1 VVDRAPVGVESRLT
15 RRALAVLGVAVAA
28 VVVGLAIGV
37 VVRGGAE
44 ETGVPPGARFAGG
57 ALDVRTRVL
66 PSVHLFGEP
75 IVAEVDLRVNRTIID
90 PDRVRLQLDFDPYER
105 IEVPSVRRAVS
116 GKDLR
121 LTYRYRLRCL
131 GEGCDPSGALG
142 AVEFPTGR
150 IRYHFLADPTGRGAF
165 AEVDWPGVTVTGR
178 VAAPAVTRI
187 EWRAEQETLAA
198 VTYRS
203 GPRLTAILLLLLAVA
218 LAGAAAALAWMTWGR
233 RRETA
238 IEAEGSTSRTPLE
251 IVLEAARL
259 AALNGDLPLRRR
271 ALESVAREL
280 GDIGLDELAA
290 DARTLAWS
298 PADATSADVDELAR
312 RSEVAAEAAL

>member
-1 VVDRAPVGVESRLT
+1 MVDRAPVGVESRLT
-15 RRALAVLGVAVAA
+15 RRALAVLGVAVAV

-218 LAGAAAALAWMTWGR
+218 LAGTAAALAWMTWGR
-233 RRETA
+233 RGQTA
-238 IEAEGSTSRTPLE
+238 VVSEATSRTPLE
-251 IVLEAARL
+251 VVLEAAR
-259 AALNGDLPLRRR
+259 AASLNGDLPMRRR
-271 ALESVAREL
+271 ALESVARVL
-280 GDIGLDELAA
+280 GDIGLVELAA

-298 PADATSADVDELAR
+298 SANATSADVEELAG
-312 RSEVAAEAAL
+312 RSEVAAERAS

>member
-1 VVDRAPVGVESRLT
+1 MT
-15 RRALAVLGVAVAA
+15 RRALAVLAVAVAA
-28 VVVGLAIGV
+28 VVVGLALGV
-37 VVRGGAE
+37 VVRGDAE
-44 ETGVPPGARFAGG
+44 ETGAAPGARFDGG
-57 ALDVRTRVL
+57 ALVVRTRVL
-66 PSVHLFGEP
+66 PSVHAFGEP
-75 IVAEVDLRVNRTIID
+75 IVAEVDVRVDTTIID
-90 PDRVRLQLDFDPYER
+90 PKRLQLNLDFDPYER
-105 IEVPSVRRAVS
+105 TEVPSVRRAVS
-116 GKDLR
+116 GNDLR

-131 GEGCDPSGALG
+131 GEGCDPSGVLG

-150 IRYHFLADPTGRGAF
+150 VRYHFLADPSGRGAF

-218 LAGAAAALAWMTWGR
+218 LAGAAAVLAWMTWGR

-238 IEAEGSTSRTPLE
+238 IVSEGTSRTPLE
-251 IVLEAARL
+251 IVLEAARA
-259 AALNGDLPLRRR
+259 AALNGDLPWRRR

-280 GDIGLDELAA
+280 GDIGLVELAE

-312 RSEVAAEAAL
+312 RSEVAAERTS

>member
-1 VVDRAPVGVESRLT
+1 LT
-15 RRALAVLGVAVAA
+15 RRLLALLAVAVAA
-28 VVVGLAIGV
+28 VVVGLAVGV
-37 VVRGGAE
+37 LVRGDV
-44 ETGVPPGARFAGG
+44 ETGTPTGARFGGGG

-66 PSVHLFGEP
+66 PSVHSFGEP
-75 IVAEVDLRVNRTIID
+75 IVAEVDVRVDTTIID
-90 PDRVRLQLDFDPYER
+90 PDRVRLNLDFDPYER
-105 IEVPSVRRAVS
+105 VDVPSVRRAVS
-116 GKDLR
+116 GKNLR

-131 GEGCDPSGALG
+131 GEGCDPSGILG
-142 AVEFPTGR
+142 AVDFQTGR
-150 IRYHFLADPTGRGAF
+150 VRFYYRADPGGRGGSS
-165 AEVDWPGVTVTGR
+165 EVDWPDVTVTGR
-178 VAAPAVTRI
+178 VAAPAVTGI
-187 EWRAEQETLAA
+187 EWRAEQATLAA

-233 RRETA
+233 RGETA
-238 IEAEGSTSRTPLE
+238 IESEERTSRTPLE
-251 IVLEAARL
+251 IVLAAARA

-280 GDIGLDELAA
+280 GYIGLVELAA

-312 RSEVAAEAAL
+312 RSEFAAQGVS

>member
-15 RRALAVLGVAVAA
+15 RRALAVLAVAVAA
-28 VVVGLAIGV
+28 VVVGLAVVV
-37 VVRGGAE
+37 VVRGDAE
-44 ETGVPPGARFAGG
+44 ETAAAPGARFDGG

-66 PSVHLFGEP
+66 PSVHSFGEP
-75 IVAEVDLRVNRTIID
+75 VVAEVDVRVDTTIVD
-90 PDRVRLQLDFDPYER
+90 PERFRLDLDFDPYQLTEA
-105 IEVPSVRRAVS
+105 PSVRRAVS

-131 GEGCDPSGALG
+131 GEGCDPSGVLG

-150 IRYHFLADPTGRGAF
+150 VRYHFLADPTGRGAF
-165 AEVDWPGVTVTGR
+165 SEVDWPGVTVTGR
-178 VAAPAVTRI
+178 VAAPAVTSI
-187 EWRAEQETLAA
+187 EWRAEQEMLAA

-218 LAGAAAALAWMTWGR
+218 LAGAAAAVAWITWGR

-238 IEAEGSTSRTPLE
+238 IESEGMTSRTPLE
-251 IVLEAARL
+251 IVLEAARA
-259 AALNGDLPLRRR
+259 AALNGDLPWRRR

-280 GDIGLDELAA
+280 GYIGLVELAA

-298 PADATSADVDELAR
+298 PADATSADVEELAG
-312 RSEVAAEAAL
+312 RSEVAAERAS

>member
-1 VVDRAPVGVESRLT
+1 MVDRAPVGVESRLT
-15 RRALAVLGVAVAA
+15 RRALAVLAVALAA
-28 VVVGLAIGV
+28 VVVGLAVGV

-150 IRYHFLADPTGRGAF
+150 IRYRFLADPTGRGAF

-218 LAGAAAALAWMTWGR
+218 IAGAAAALAWMTWGR
-233 RRETA
+233 RRQTA
-238 IEAEGSTSRTPLE
+238 VVSEATSRTPLE
-251 IVLEAARL
+251 VVLEAAR
-259 AALNGDLPLRRR
+259 AASLNGDLPMRRR
-271 ALESVAREL
+271 ALESVARVL
-280 GDIGLDELAA
+280 GNMGLGELAV

-298 PADATSADVDELAR
+298 STDATSADVEELAG
-312 RSEVAAEAAL
+312 RSEVAAERAS